1 MTLPRPSPDGFEE
14 VASFLAAGSRFL
26 LTGHRNPDGDS
37 LGSSL
42 ALAMALRNA
51 GKEAAV
57 VMRDPWSSAYDPL
70 PGIETVTVADALP
83 SGWPASHDALI
94 ALECPSADR
103 PGFPDLL
110 SGKVV
115 NVDHHPGNARYGAL
129 NLVDVEA
136 AAAGEVVA
144 DLLDRLGWP
153 ITCEI
158 ATNLWVAL
166 VSDTGSFRY
175 SNTTPKAL
183 ALGSRL
189 VGAGVKPGEVN
200 EFLFEA
206 MPLAALRLETLVME
220 TLTLHDGGRVATV
233 ELPRRF
239 FELSGA
245 RSADTENLVN
255 RARGIEGVA
264 AAALIR
270 ESDEP
275 GEFRCSLRSKG
286 TVDVRAVASLHSG
299 GGHRNASGCRVRGT
313 AESVKTEIVARL
325 TEAIASD
332 RAPAGAVAKDGLTP
346 VGPAGGGR

>member
-1 MTLPRPSPDGFEE
+1 MTLPRTSPDGFEE
-14 VASFLAAGSRFL
+14 VAEFLAAGKRFL

-37 LGSSL
+37 LGSCL
-42 ALAMALRNA
+42 GLAMALRDA
-51 GKEAAV
+51 GKEAVV
-57 VMRDPWSSAYDPL
+57 VMRDGWASSYDPL
-70 PGIETVTVADALP
+70 PGIATVTVAETLP
-83 SGWPASHDALI
+83 AGWPSEFDALI
-94 ALECPSADR
+94 ALECPSAER
-103 PGFPDLL
+103 PGFSDLL
-110 SGKVV
+110 AGKVL

-129 NLVDVEA
+129 NLVDVSA

-153 ITCEI
+153 ITADI

-183 ALGSRL
+183 ALGARL
-189 VGAGVKPGEVN
+189 VGAGVMPGTVN

-206 MPLAALRLETLVME
+206 MPLSALRLETLVLE
-220 TLTLHDGGRVATV
+220 TLTLHEGGRVATL

-239 FELSGA
+239 FEVTGA

-255 RARGIEGVA
+255 RARGIEGVK

-270 ESDEP
+270 EADEP

-286 TVDVRAVASLHSG
+286 TVDVRAVAGLYSG
-299 GGHRNASGCRVRGT
+299 GGHRNASGCRLKGTLESVRG
-313 AESVKTEIVARL
+313 KLVARL
-325 TEAIASD
+325 GEATSGTP
-332 RAPAGAVAKDGLTP
+332 APEGAP
-346 VGPAGGGR
+346 R

>member
-1 MTLPRPSPDGFEE
+1 MTLPRTSPDGFEE
-14 VASFLAAGSRFL
+14 VAAFLAAGRRFL

-37 LGSSL
+37 LGSCL
-42 ALAMALRNA
+42 ALALALRGA
-51 GKEAAV
+51 GKEAQV
-57 VMRDPWSSAYDPL
+57 IMRDGWASSYDLL
-70 PGIETVTVADALP
+70 PGIGTVNVVEALPPDWPQKFDALV
-83 SGWPASHDALI
+83 

-103 PGFPDLL
+103 PGYPDLL
-110 SGKVV
+110 AGKVL

-144 DLLDRLGWP
+144 DLLDRLGWH
-153 ITCEI
+153 ITTDI

-183 ALGSRL
+183 ALGARL

-206 MPLAALRLETLVME
+206 MPLSTLRLETLVLE
-220 TLTLHDGGRVATV
+220 TLALHDGGRVATL

-239 FELSGA
+239 FEVSGA

-255 RARGIEGVA
+255 RARGIEGVV

-286 TVDVRAVASLHSG
+286 TVDVRAVAGLYSG
-299 GGHRNASGCRVRGT
+299 GGHRNASGCRLKGSL
-313 AESVKTEIVARL
+313 ESVRTELVARL
-325 TEAIASD
+325 AEAVTSGTP
-332 RAPAGAVAKDGLTP
+332 APEGAP
-346 VGPAGGGR
+346 

>member
-1 MTLPRPSPDGFEE
+1 MTLPRAAPDGFEE
-14 VASFLAAGSRFL
+14 VAAFLAAGRRFL

-37 LGSSL
+37 LGSCL
-42 ALAMALRNA
+42 ALAFALRNA
-51 GKEAAV
+51 GKEAQV
-57 VMRDPWSSAYDPL
+57 VMRDPWASSYDPL
-70 PGIETVTVADALP
+70 PGLDTVTVAEALP
-83 SGWPASHDALI
+83 AGWPAEFDALV
-94 ALECPSADR
+94 ALECPGADR
-103 PGFPDLL
+103 PGYPNLL
-110 SGKVV
+110 DGKVI

-144 DLLDRLGWP
+144 DLLDRLAWT
-153 ITCEI
+153 ITPEI

-183 ALGSRL
+183 ALGARL
-189 VGAGVKPGEVN
+189 VGAGVRPGEVN

-206 MPLAALRLETLVME
+206 LPLSALRLEMLVLE
-220 TLTLHDGGRVATV
+220 TLTLHDGGRVATL

-239 FELSGA
+239 FDASTA

-255 RARGIEGVA
+255 RARGIEGVV

-286 TVDVRAVASLHSG
+286 TVDVRAVAGLFAG
-299 GGHRNASGCRVRGT
+299 GGHRNASGCRIHGT
-313 AESVKTEIVARL
+313 AESVRRELVARL
-325 TEAIASD
+325 TEAVTAGTT
-332 RAPAGAVAKDGLTP
+332 PAAEVVA
-346 VGPAGGGR
+346 R